1 MSHMKLGSLMI
12 ALGAVLLVAPSVA
25 HASIYGLPHCAQV
38 GVSIQPGETQLT
50 DPVRP
55 IYLASLL
62 GRQGSVSVKPPAR
75 SRFTSIFDYLFGRRG
90 NVSRAKGTVTIVRKQ
105 RLESKGPKLDETLA
119 AQPAVTADEKAASF
133 VTPAATPAAAPAS
146 AQSPPIAPIP
156 TPNPGPSR
164 INDLP
169 ALPLE

>member
-1 MSHMKLGSLMI
+1 MSHMKLSSLMI

-38 GVSIQPGETQLT
+38 GLSIQPGETQLT

-75 SRFTSIFDYLFGRRG
+75 SKFASIFDYLCGRRG

-105 RLESKGPKLDETLA
+105 RPESKGPKVDETQA

-133 VTPAATPAAAPAS
+133 ITPAATPAA